1 MKKFMNYLGVAAL
14 VLAISLAMSG
24 CSSDNGN
31 GDNPPPTAYELKLVN
46 ESDAALDV
54 DPAELSEQIIKI
66 ETNAPMQDMSIKKIT
81 EQSWCI
87 ATLKNTSEIAIK
99 AGANT
104 TTADRVAKFKLLA
117 GASTLDFTITQA
129 GADPQNVTLAI
140 ESKQLQEYSGMYS
153 YMGNNDKAVVKVKVT
168 TNASR
173 WHATATAMMG
183 DDADFVITKARGK
196 SGEEMEFYLEP
207 SLTKMLAG
215 TITITAGDQS
225 IDITVNQMAMN
236 GATMFKLF
244 TDEEKTKAFANKTT
258 LNFAATF
265 DKNDATEHIKTFYVT
280 TDGGYVTLV
289 CKAGTD
295 TEVEGNAAW
304 LTAGGNLDALR
315 ISAVTNTT
323 GAERK
328 LDVVIVDSDNWD
340 ELFRIPVVQAAK

>member
-1 MKKFMNYLGVAAL
+1 MKKFMNYLRVAVVAL
-14 VLAISLAMSG
+14 TISMAMSG
-24 CSSDNGN
+24 CSSSD
-31 GDNPPPTAYELKLVN
+31 DPAPAPTYNVSLVN

-54 DPAELSEQIIKI
+54 DPAALSEQIIKI
-66 ETNAPMQDMSIKKIT
+66 QTDAPLTDLSIQKVT

-87 ATLKNTSEIAIK
+87 ATVKSTSEIAVT

-104 TTADRVAKFKLLA
+104 STADRVAKFKLLA
-117 GASTLDFTITQA
+117 GSSVLEFSVTQA
-129 GADPQNVTLAI
+129 GANPQNVTLSI
-140 ESKQLQEYSGMYS
+140 ESEQLQEYSGMYS
-153 YMGNNDKAVVKVKVT
+153 YMGQNDKAVVKVKVT

-183 DDADFVITKARGK
+183 NDADFVITKARGK
-196 SGEEMEFYLEP
+196 SGEEMEFYLQP
-207 SLTKMLAG
+207 SMSEMLAG

-225 IDITVNQMAMN
+225 VDITVNQMTMN

-244 TDEEKTKAFANKTT
+244 SDENKTKAFANKTT

-265 DKNDATEHIKTFYVT
+265 DKDDTTEHIKTFYVT

-295 TEVEGNAAW
+295 TEVEGDAAW

-315 ISAVTNTT
+315 ISATSNTT

-328 LDVVIVDSDNWD
+328 LDVVIVDSDNWS